1 MAGTFTHKTRTV
13 VSPRLVSP
21 LAGRKDFVESAQA
34 FRLSIGHAS
43 KSYSLD
49 PYIAVKAAMAGGMT
63 GIGQQDD
70 KKRENKGGP
79 PGMKRDDDGYRYMP
93 DGMAGPGK
101 ALYLF
106 PSYETRNSS
115 KMVPNFGFLDE
126 AKPVSVEE
134 MKKKLAESPRIR
146 MEKYSVNPR
155 TGEKIN
161 GSEKPM
167 DSLYFNR
174 ELPPERNPDLDE
186 IEEKSLGESLGRA
199 ARGSSLV
206 GRVAQGIGIVFDELG
221 KMRCPPGTPAAN
233 QFTDA
238 NGSNCFGV
246 SLPKLVGKLV
256 ELAREAAPDGDERR
270 SAKSLQK
277 KIANLIFDFDNSRF
291 GRVSWY
297 DENGKRMGF
306 GEYRKYREKGG
317 VAEGERWFVNA
328 MVRAEEEFRRQGERV
343 KELQDRLGIDSS
355 DDKKRTNAD
364 LVETI
369 EKLREN
375 GIINTVIR
383 NRDTPDVVEARIKAR
398 LEADPTYRSLSK
410 EDKEILIK
418 GDIARYY
425 ETERASLEA
434 FIDEVIKNPEH
445 IKEAIDTI
453 SFVNG
458 RDEDDGAYSIRGVIG
473 GERIS
478 GNIDLDITHMM
489 GRQESEMPNLKT
501 NERLRIY
508 AEGGKTEAER
518 VSHLH
523 DFLVNANAFATN
535 MACMVEGP
543 SGIGRHTMKH
553 EIAHSMQAKA
563 IHEYVKN
570 LLATGGSIKIGKKE
584 ITDPSKLTDQD
595 MYAIMKGQSSIPLD
609 AIKGL
614 QTRGE
619 AVAFLAGRY
628 IWEVNPEGSPMRS
641 MEIGAELWALR
652 SLGLIFGDDI
662 DSALEYMDDVAFGKT
677 FTDRAASDADAIR
690 AIADTYYDA
699 GSRIARERAE
709 RVKERYIEAKNDEI
723 KRLKERAKVM
733 SEDDIID
740 MLVTLNED
748 LAIMDEA
755 LEGSDE
761 TADSLWKEVADRDTA
776 RRMIH
781 ELTKAWTKR
790 FTVLPSREAMER
802 LEEMLA
808 DKMADRGTLSPEKV
822 KERAEA
828 VFIETIRTD
837 ASSMTLDDLVDSFV
851 DAELSRKAEGLTPE
865 ERDVLKK
872 MAEVYRDE
880 YIKRRTSGVDSIDRD
895 DAVKELKGKL
905 KEKSKPEIIG
915 EDGTGGFSG
924 AGPKKKK
931 KPAKKFDSHNGK
943 NGARTHAISERE
955 KLLEQAT
962 WQERDALVEM
972 GDSQNDT
979 GKLLDP
985 DQVMSAI
992 AAIARRRRRAQKL
1005 GLADD
1010 PKNRYIADLEQQ
1022 LENIIIPFL
1031 ELMDKSSLS
1040 ETVEMELAEG
1050 IPEELLQEILRGE
1063 LTELDHSH
1071 LTGRLPTS
1079 SNPTGPGKIVIR
1091 VPEGSKGIF
1100 PDWSFDKDKD
1110 DGVQK
1115 LVIPGGAV
1123 RVAEIRD
1130 DGTVVLEVIEQKDAE
1145 TALDDLVKS
1154 VAPGDGSPDTK
1165 DWAQRK
1171 GAEKKIKRI
1180 VDKHINKRRSEGRY
1194 SEPRVSEPEKERIED
1209 DNDSVLDIFD
1219 FPDEAPSGKKPYRPN
1234 IDDEDDEGTDVP
1246 ASPRPSSPTGGGS
1259 APERKPSKRP
1269 TFGRERKNSTAAIDR
1284 VVGASWRNGGPS
1296 VAAARELERIQEQ
1309 LDGTEYTNYSGAATS
1324 VSSMMYKKFGTTKL
1338 NELTDEQLS
1347 ELIDDVKK
1355 RAAGT
1360 GNKNDK
1366 QSMSRMA
1373 STLHD
1378 FLDIRNMQRN
1388 NDYSDPYSGGSSGF
1402 LIDWDKFD
1410 YPRPYMGTDDL
1421 GTGDFDDDLSP
1432 GERRRRMRG
1441 TRRRGDGPGFSSGR
1455 KWGSA
1460 PSGDVLKRAKQSS
1473 RTDDLDEIFGT
1484 PQSKTE
1490 RIGMMHETR
1499 NSVVESLR
1507 DLIDKVPGAEDELG
1521 VDANGVDP
1529 VILDLIRNSTD
1540 EELSEIIDNA
1550 AKRFHSQIDSRPR
1563 VRMRS
1568 DELDSFVENGRYGRE
1583 TRFSSGSKSRPG
1595 IAGTVMKGG
1604 IKRRAKDAAINKVIE
1619 RFNLTEEE
1627 RDVAEIILDATL
1639 NLRYGPQAALSGIAI
1654 ELARRGGRELAERT
1668 LDKLVENGKIT
1679 RAQAD
1684 SVLSKISRIAP
1695 DGLPDRAVD
1704 AAVDSLKRATEKA
1717 KEVAESDKVR
1727 AAGEK
1732 ARDVASAAG
1741 DKARDAASAA
1751 RDKTRDV
1758 VGRLSRRNRGER
1770 TLSDVE
1776 ALDSPET
1783 AFSVGELIDDPFGI
1797 PDSGG
1802 SRFSSGAKGQKLNN
1816 GSVKPGTTK
1825 RTTSVISDTT
1835 DAYGINT
1842 KKRQSYEIHEIGDEK
1857 ISFGGP
1863 IDGIDDDVKRI
1874 PINPYAIS
1882 GTDRKTKEGQEI
1894 ARKWIVARAYW
1905 IGEKGGRSEPTKVDA
1920 LLYAASRGDE
1930 AAKKELDELAE
1941 AGEKIIQRM
1950 RQEQAES
1957 LKDIYP
1963 DDVSLAKAWGAKK
1976 DDLFFVHA
1984 IPSKFEMEEDEDGN
1998 ILLRPLGDHSLTRF
2012 DGTPGE
2018 HHRGTI
2024 HFAVNH
2030 YVGGHEDRVGGASTV
2045 IVAPMTEIIGQ
2056 NPDSLENLY
2065 PIDSW
2070 MVPPPGG
2077 AIRIPKGKAKIV
2089 KTNGNSGDQKL
2100 VDDALAEMG
2109 MKHPIEPG
2117 RLETNTPGAAK
2128 ALATIAAELGVTSSR
2143 HNGESIS
2150 HRYEGQILDDEQQLR
2165 ITLEELARLSPN
2177 NITRIADGDRW
2188 TETVPDNVVTTTRG
2202 ADI

>member
-1 MAGTFTHKTRTV
+1 MAGTFTHKTRTL

-21 LAGRKDFVESAQA
+21 LAGRKDFIEAAEV
-34 FRLSIGHAS
+34 FRLSIGVTS
-43 KSYSLD
+43 KSNVLD
-49 PYIAVKAAMAGGMT
+49 PHMAVKAAMAGGMT
-63 GIGQQDD
+63 SHGQADD
-70 KKRENKGGP
+70 KKRANKGGP
-79 PGMKRDDDGYRYMP
+79 PGMKHEGDGYRYMP
-93 DGMAGPGK
+93 NEVAGPGK
-101 ALYLF
+101 SLYLF

-115 KMVPNFGFLDE
+115 KMEPNFGFLDT
-126 AKPVSVEE
+126 AKPVSVDE

-146 MEKYSVNPR
+146 MEKYKINPR
-155 TGEKIN
+155 NGEKID

-167 DSLYFNR
+167 DPLYFNR
-174 ELPPERNPDLDE
+174 ELPAERNPDLDGV
-186 IEEKSLGESLGRA
+186 EEKSLGESLGRA

-256 ELAREAAPDGDERR
+256 ELAREAAPEGDERR
-270 SAKSLQK
+270 SVKGIQK

-355 DDKKRTNAD
+355 DDKRATNAD

-375 GIINTVIR
+375 GVINTVIR
-383 NRDTPDVVEARIKAR
+383 NRDTPEIVEARIKAR
-398 LEADPTYRSLSK
+398 LEADPSYRALSK
-410 EDKEILIK
+410 EEKEILIK

-445 IKEAIDTI
+445 IKDAIDTI

-458 RDEDDGAYSIRGVIG
+458 RDLDDGAFSINGVVG

-501 NERLRIY
+501 NERLKIY

-518 VSHLH
+518 VAHLH
-523 DFLVNANAFATN
+523 DFLVNSNAFATN

-553 EIAHSMQAKA
+553 EIAHSIQAKA
-563 IHEYVKN
+563 LHEYVKN
-570 LLATGGSIKIGKKE
+570 MLATGGSIKIGKRE
-584 ITDPSKLTDQD
+584 ITDPSKLTADD
-595 MYAIMKGQSSIPLD
+595 IYLIMQGKTSVPLD

-628 IWEVNPEGSPMRS
+628 IWDMNPEGSPNRS

-662 DSALEYMDDVAFGKT
+662 DAALEYMDDVSFGKT

-690 AIADTYYDA
+690 AVADTYYDA
-699 GSRIARERAE
+699 GSRIAKERAE
-709 RVKERYIEAKNDEI
+709 RVKERYIEAKNEEI

-781 ELTKAWTKR
+781 ELTKAWAKR
-790 FTVLPSREAMER
+790 FTVLPSREAMDR

-828 VFIETIRTD
+828 AFIETVKTD

-865 ERDVLKK
+865 ERDVIKK

-880 YIKRRTSGVDSIDRD
+880 YIKRRTSGVDSIDRE
-895 DAVKELKGKL
+895 DAIKELRGKL
-905 KEKSKPEIIG
+905 KEKSKPEVIG
-915 EDGTGGFSG
+915 GDDGGGLSSTGG
-924 AGPKKKK
+924 KKKK

-943 NGARTHAISERE
+943 NGARTHAIDERD

-962 WQERDALVEM
+962 WEERDALVEM
-972 GDSQNDT
+972 GDGENDT

-1005 GLADD
+1005 GLDDD

-1040 ETVEMELAEG
+1040 ETIEMELADG
-1050 IPEELLQEILRGE
+1050 IPEELLQKILRGE
-1063 LTELDHSH
+1063 LTELDHSQ
-1071 LTGRLPTS
+1071 LTGRIPTS

-1100 PDWSFDKDKD
+1100 PDWSFDKEKD

-1115 LVIPGGAV
+1115 LIIPGGAI

-1130 DGTVVLEVIEQKDAE
+1130 DGTVVLEVVEQKDAE

-1171 GAEKKIKRI
+1171 GAEKKIKRV

-1194 SEPRVSEPEKERIED
+1194 SEPRVSEPEKERIDD

-1234 IDDEDDEGTDVP
+1234 IDDDDEEEEDTDVSP
-1246 ASPRPSSPTGGGS
+1246 SPRPSSPSGGGGGGAS
-1259 APERKPSKRP
+1259 GRKPSKRP
-1269 TFGRERKNSTAAIDR
+1269 TFGRERRKSTAAIDR
-1284 VVGASWRNGGPS
+1284 VVEASWRDGGPAA
-1296 VAAARELERIQEQ
+1296 AAARELRRIQEQ
-1309 LDGTEYTNYSGAATS
+1309 LDGTEYTNYSAAARK
-1324 VSSMMYKKFGTTKL
+1324 VSSIMQEKFGTTNL
-1338 NELTDEQLS
+1338 SELTDEQLS
-1347 ELIDDVKK
+1347 ELIDEVKK
-1355 RAAGT
+1355 RAAGIS
-1360 GNKNDK
+1360 GDKRSRSGEISLNEK
-1366 QSMSRMA
+1366 QSLSRMA

-1388 NDYSDPYSGGSSGF
+1388 NNYSDPYGGGSPGF
-1402 LIDWDKFD
+1402 LIDWGKVDF
-1410 YPRPYMGTDDL
+1410 PGPYLSGDS
-1421 GTGDFDDDLSP
+1421 GDFDDDLSP
-1432 GERRRRMRG
+1432 DERRWRMRQ
-1441 TRRRGDGPGFSSGR
+1441 TRRRGGSTGFSSGR

-1460 PSGDVLKRAKQSS
+1460 PSGDVLKRARQSS
-1473 RTDDLDEIFGT
+1473 RTDDLDEIFGM
-1484 PQSKTE
+1484 PQSKAE

-1499 NSVVESLR
+1499 NSVLSSLR
-1507 DLIDKVPGAEDELG
+1507 DLIDQVPGAEDELG
-1521 VDANGVDP
+1521 VDINGVDP
-1529 VILDLIRNSTD
+1529 LIIDLLKSSTD
-1540 EELSEIIDNA
+1540 EEISEIIETA

-1563 VRMRS
+1563 VRMRT
-1568 DELDSFVENGRYGRE
+1568 DELDSFVDNGRYGRE

-1595 IAGTVMKGG
+1595 VAGVVLKGG

-1619 RFNLTEEE
+1619 RFDLTEEE

-1679 RAQAD
+1679 KAQAD
-1684 SVLSKISRIAP
+1684 SVLSKLDRIAP

-1704 AAVDSLKRATEKA
+1704 VAVDSLKRAGEKA
-1717 KEVAESDKVR
+1717 KEIAESDAVR

-1732 ARDVASAAG
+1732 ARD
-1741 DKARDAASAA
+1741 AASAA
-1751 RDKTRDV
+1751 KDKTRNV
-1758 VGRLSRRNRGER
+1758 VGRLSRRKKGER
-1770 TLSDVE
+1770 SLEEIE
-1776 ALDSPET
+1776 ALDDPEASFT
-1783 AFSVGELIDDPFGI
+1783 RGSIIDDPFGI
-1797 PDSGG
+1797 TGEET
-1802 SRFSSGAKGQKLNN
+1802 SRFSSGAKNTKLSNN
-1816 GSVKPGTTK
+1816 SIKPGVAKKTTAVLS
-1825 RTTSVISDTT
+1825 TTT
-1835 DAYGINT
+1835 DDYGVT
-1842 KKRQSYEIHEIGDEK
+1842 RQERYSYEVYEIGDEK
-1857 ISFGGP
+1857 VSFGGP
-1863 IDGIDDDVKRI
+1863 KEGLEEGIQRM

-1882 GTDRKTKEGQEI
+1882 GLDRTTKEGQEA

-1905 IGEKGGRSEPTKVDA
+1905 VSEMGDTESSPSKVDA

-1930 AAKKELDELAE
+1930 SAKKELDELAE
-1941 AGEKIIQRM
+1941 SGEKILKTLRDEAAEERKKNMQADASDAKRFK
-1950 RQEQAES
+1950 QEE
-1957 LKDIYP
+1957 
-1963 DDVSLAKAWGAKK
+1963 
-1976 DDLFFVHA
+1976 LFFVHA
-1984 IPSKFEMEEDEDGN
+1984 VPEKYEIEEDDEGN
-1998 ILLRPLGDHSLTRF
+1998 ILLRPFGDHEVKKF

-2018 HHRGTI
+2018 HHRGTL
-2024 HFAVNH
+2024 HFSVNH
-2030 YVGGHEDRVGGASTV
+2030 YVGGHEDRPGGAANV
-2045 IVAPMTEIIGQ
+2045 IIIPMTEIIGQ

-2065 PIDSW
+2065 PVDSW

-2077 AIRIPKGKAKIV
+2077 AIKIPKSKAKVV
-2089 KTNGNSGDQKL
+2089 KTVGDEEAGRKL
-2100 VDDALAEMG
+2100 VDDALWEMG
-2109 MKHPIEPG
+2109 MKSPISPG
-2117 RLETNTPGAAK
+2117 KHYTSTPGAQK
-2128 ALATIAAELGVTSSR
+2128 ALNDMASEMGVTSTV
-2143 HNGESIS
+2143 HNGGSVA
-2150 HRYEGQILDDEQQLR
+2150 HAYEAQTIEDKEAFRLR
-2165 ITLEELARLSPN
+2165 LEDLAELSLNSML
-2177 NITRIADGDRW
+2177 RIADGDRW
-2188 TETVPDNVVTTTRG
+2188 TEATPSDIVTG
-2202 ADI
+2202 GMDF

>member
-1 MAGTFTHKTRTV
+1 MAGTFTHRTRTL

-21 LAGRKDFVESAQA
+21 LAGRKNFTEAA
-34 FRLSIGHAS
+34 ETFRLSVGITS
-43 KSYSLD
+43 KSSTLD
-49 PYIAVKAAMAGGMT
+49 PGMAVKAAMAGGLA
-63 GIGQQDD
+63 GQSSSDN

-79 PGMKRDDDGYRYMP
+79 PGMKHEIDGYRYMP
-93 DGMAGPGK
+93 DDVAGPGK
-101 ALYLF
+101 VLHLF
-106 PSYETRNSS
+106 PSYEKRNSS
-115 KMVPNFGFLDE
+115 KMEPNFGFLDE

-134 MKKKLAESPRIR
+134 MKRKLAESPRIR
-146 MEKYSVNPR
+146 MEKYSINPR

-167 DSLYFNR
+167 DPLYFNR
-174 ELPPERNPDLDE
+174 ELAPERNPDLDE
-186 IEEKSLGESLGRA
+186 IEEKSLGDSLGRA
-199 ARGSSLV
+199 ARGNSLI

-256 ELAREAAPDGDERR
+256 DLAREAAPEGDDRR

-277 KIANLIFDFDNSRF
+277 KIANFIFDFDNSKF

-297 DENGKRMGF
+297 DENGNRMGF

-343 KELQDRLGIDSS
+343 RELQDRLGVDTS

-383 NRDTPDVVEARIKAR
+383 NRDTPDVVEARIRAR
-398 LEADPTYRSLSK
+398 LEADPTYRGLSRD
-410 EDKEILIK
+410 DKETLVK

-518 VSHLH
+518 VAHLH
-523 DFLVNANAFATN
+523 DFLVNSNAFATN

-553 EIAHSMQAKA
+553 EIAHSIQAKA

-570 LLATGGSIKIGKKE
+570 VFATGGSIKVGKRE
-584 ITDPSKLTDQD
+584 ITDPSKLTASD
-595 MYAIMKGQSSIPLD
+595 MYAIMQGHSNIPLD

-628 IWEVNPEGSPMRS
+628 IWDMNPEGTPSRS

-690 AIADTYYDA
+690 AVADTYYDA

-709 RVKERYIEAKNDEI
+709 RVKERYIEAKNEEI

-733 SEDDIID
+733 SEDDMID

-761 TADSLWKEVADRDTA
+761 TADSLWREVADRDA
-776 RRMIH
+776 VRRMIH
-781 ELTKAWTKR
+781 ELTKAWAKR

-822 KERAEA
+822 KERADA
-828 VFIETIRTD
+828 AFIETVRSD

-851 DAELSRKAEGLTPE
+851 DAELSRKAEGLTAE
-865 ERDVLKK
+865 ERDILKK

-895 DAVKELKGKL
+895 DAIKELRGKL

-943 NGARTHAISERE
+943 NGARTHARSERE

-972 GDSQNDT
+972 GDGENDT

-1040 ETVEMELAEG
+1040 EAIEMELADG

-1063 LTELDHSH
+1063 LTELDHSL
-1071 LTGRLPTS
+1071 LTGRIPTS
-1079 SNPTGPGKIVIR
+1079 SNPVGPGKIVIR

-1100 PDWSFDKDKD
+1100 PDWSFDKEKD

-1130 DGTVVLEVIEQKDAE
+1130 DGTVVLEVIEQKDTE

-1154 VAPGDGSPDTK
+1154 VSPGDGSPDTK

-1171 GAEKKIKRI
+1171 GAEKKIKRV
-1180 VDKHINKRRSEGRY
+1180 VDKHINKRRSEGKY

-1209 DNDSVLDIFD
+1209 DNESVLDIFD
-1219 FPDEAPSGKKPYRPN
+1219 FPDEPPASDAGPSPEGPKPRPVAPSGGGDSSIWDTPSKPARETEKPKN
-1234 IDDEDDEGTDVP
+1234 
-1246 ASPRPSSPTGGGS
+1246 RPSY
-1259 APERKPSKRP
+1259 
-1269 TFGRERKNSTAAIDR
+1269 GRERKKSTAAIDR
-1284 VVGASWRNGGPS
+1284 VVEAEKRNTFPGAYS
-1296 VAAARELERIQEQ
+1296 VAKQELERIQET
-1309 LDGTEYTNYSGAATS
+1309 LDGTNYTNYSSAARK
-1324 VSSMMYKKFGTTKL
+1324 VSSLMQKKFGTTNL
-1338 NELTDEQLS
+1338 NDLTDEQLS
-1347 ELIDDVKK
+1347 ELIDEVKK
-1355 RAAGT
+1355 IADGIT
-1360 GNKNDK
+1360 GDKKSTTGEIALRDK
-1366 QSMSRMA
+1366 QGMSRLA
-1373 STLHD
+1373 SSLHD
-1378 FLDIRNMQRN
+1378 FLDIRDMVRRN
-1388 NDYSDPYSGGSSGF
+1388 NYSDPYGGDSFGLLADF
-1402 LIDWDKFD
+1402 IDVEF
-1410 YPRPYMGTDDL
+1410 PGPYL
-1421 GTGDFDDDLSP
+1421 
-1432 GERRRRMRG
+1432 
-1441 TRRRGDGPGFSSGR
+1441 DGGKGFSSGR

-1473 RTDDLDEIFGT
+1473 RTDDLDEIFGM
-1484 PQSKTE
+1484 PQSKAE
-1490 RIGMMHETR
+1490 RINMMHETR
-1499 NSVVESLR
+1499 NSVLESFR

-1521 VDANGVDP
+1521 IDANGVDP
-1529 VILDLIRNSTD
+1529 VVLDLIRNSTD
-1540 EELSEIIDNA
+1540 DELSEIIENA

-1583 TRFSSGSKSRPG
+1583 TRFSSGSKSRPS
-1595 IAGTVMKGG
+1595 ITGTVMKGG

-1619 RFNLTEEE
+1619 RFDLTEEE

-1684 SVLSKISRIAP
+1684 SVLAKMNRIAP

-1717 KEVAESDKVR
+1717 KEIADSDGVR
-1727 AAGEK
+1727 AAGE
-1732 ARDVASAAG
+1732 
-1741 DKARDAASAA
+1741 KARDAASAA
-1751 RDKTRDV
+1751 RDKTRSV
-1758 VGRLSRRNRGER
+1758 VGRLSRRNKGER
-1770 TLSDVE
+1770 TLSDMD

-1783 AFSVGELIDDPFGI
+1783 AFTRGDVIDDPFGI
-1797 PDSGG
+1797 TGEDT
-1802 SRFSSGAKGQKLNN
+1802 SRFSSGAKKTKLPK
-1816 GSVKPGTTK
+1816 GSIKEGTTK
-1825 RTTSVISDTT
+1825 RTTGVISDTT
-1835 DAYGINT
+1835 DIYGVNI
-1842 KKRQSYEIHEIGDEK
+1842 KERYSYQVHEIGDEK

-1863 IDGIDDDVKRI
+1863 KDGLDDDVKRI

-1882 GTDRKTKEGQEI
+1882 GLDRTTKEGREA

-1905 IGEKGGRSEPTKVDA
+1905 IGETDEGMSDPSRVDA

-1930 AAKKELDELAE
+1930 AAREELEKLSA
-1941 AGEKIIQRM
+1941 AGEKILKELR
-1950 RQEQAES
+1950 EKASAERRNNM
-1957 LKDIYP
+1957 P
-1963 DDVSLAKAWGAKK
+1963 DDASAAKRFKEE
-1976 DDLFFVHA
+1976 DLFFVHA
-1984 IPSKFEMEEDEDGN
+1984 VPEKYEIEEDDEGN
-1998 ILLRPLGDHSLTRF
+1998 ILLRPMGDHELKKR

-2018 HHRGTI
+2018 YHRGTL
-2024 HFAVNH
+2024 HFSVNH
-2030 YVGGHEDRVGGASTV
+2030 YVGGHEDRTGGASNV
-2045 IVAPMTEIIGQ
+2045 IIVPMTEIVDQ

-2070 MVPPPGG
+2070 MVPPPGE
-2077 AIRIPKGKAKIV
+2077 AIKIPKNKAKVV
-2089 KTNGNSGDQKL
+2089 KTVGDEESGRKI
-2100 VDDALAEMG
+2100 VDDALREMG
-2109 MKHPIEPG
+2109 MKIPISPG
-2117 RLETNTPGAAK
+2117 KHYTETPGAQK
-2128 ALATIAAELGVTSSR
+2128 ALNDMAADRGITSTI
-2143 HNGESIS
+2143 HNGGSVA
-2150 HRYEGQILDDEQQLR
+2150 HAYEAQTIEDKQEFR
-2165 ITLEELARLSPN
+2165 IRLEELAELSLN
-2177 NITRIADGDRW
+2177 AMLRISDGDRW
-2188 TETVPDNVVTTTRG
+2188 TEAKPDNIVTSSG
-2202 ADI
+2202 IQGM

>member
-1 MAGTFTHKTRTV
+1 MAGTFTHKTRTL

-21 LAGRKDFVESAQA
+21 LAGRKNFTDAAGA
-34 FRLSIGHAS
+34 FRLSVGLTS
-43 KSYSLD
+43 KSDTLD
-49 PYIAVKAAMAGGMT
+49 PYMAVKAAMAGGL
-63 GIGQQDD
+63 GGQSQADN

-79 PGMKRDDDGYRYMP
+79 PGMKHDDDGYRYMP
-93 DGMAGPGK
+93 DEMAGPGK

-134 MKKKLAESPRIR
+134 MKRKLAESPRVR
-146 MEKYSVNPR
+146 MEKYSINPR
-155 TGEKIN
+155 TGEKID

-167 DSLYFNR
+167 DPLYFNR

-186 IEEKSLGESLGRA
+186 IEEKSLGDSLGRA
-199 ARGSSLV
+199 ARGNSLV

-256 ELAREAAPDGDERR
+256 ELAREAAPEGDERR
-270 SAKSLQK
+270 SVKGLQK
-277 KIANLIFDFDNSRF
+277 KIANFIFDFDNSRF

-306 GEYRKYREKGG
+306 GEYRKYRDKGG

-343 KELQDRLGIDSS
+343 KELQDKLGIDSS

-410 EDKEILIK
+410 EDKETLIK

-458 RDEDDGAYSIRGVIG
+458 RDADDGAYSIHGVVG

-518 VSHLH
+518 VAHLH

-553 EIAHSMQAKA
+553 EIAHSIQAKA
-563 IHEYVKN
+563 IHEHIKN
-570 LLATGGSIKIGKKE
+570 VLATGGSIKIGKRE
-584 ITDPSKLTDQD
+584 ITDPSKLTASD
-595 MYAIMKGQSSIPLD
+595 MYAIMQGQSNIPLD

-628 IWEVNPEGSPMRS
+628 IWEVNPEGSPMRP

-677 FTDRAASDADAIR
+677 FSDRAASDADAIR
-690 AIADTYYDA
+690 AVADTYYDA

-709 RVKERYIEAKNDEI
+709 RVKERYVEAKNEEI

-740 MLVTLNED
+740 MLVTLHED
-748 LAIMDEA
+748 LATMDEA

-761 TADSLWKEVADRDTA
+761 TADSLWREVADRDTA

-781 ELTKAWTKR
+781 ELTKAWAKR
-790 FTVLPSREAMER
+790 FTVLPSREAMDR

-822 KERAEA
+822 KERADA
-828 VFIETIRTD
+828 AFVETVRTD

-880 YIKRRTSGVDSIDRD
+880 YIKRRTSGVDSIDRE
-895 DAVKELKGKL
+895 DAIKELKGKL
-905 KEKSKPEIIG
+905 KEKSKPEVIG

-943 NGARTHAISERE
+943 NGARTHAISERDR
-955 KLLEQAT
+955 LLEQAT

-972 GDSQNDT
+972 GDGENDT

-1005 GLADD
+1005 GLDDD

-1040 ETVEMELAEG
+1040 ETIEMELADG
-1050 IPEELLQEILRGE
+1050 IPEDILQEILRGE
-1063 LTELDHSH
+1063 LTELDHSN
-1071 LTGRLPTS
+1071 LTGRIPTS

-1100 PDWSFDKDKD
+1100 PDWSFDKEKD

-1115 LVIPGGAV
+1115 LIIPGGAV

-1130 DGTVVLEVIEQKDAE
+1130 DGTIVLEVIEQKDAE

-1171 GAEKKIKRI
+1171 GAEKKIKRV

-1194 SEPRVSEPEKERIED
+1194 SEPRVSEPEKERIDD

-1234 IDDEDDEGTDVP
+1234 IDDEEEEDTDVSP
-1246 ASPRPSSPTGGGS
+1246 GPRPSTPTGGGGS
-1259 APERKPSKRP
+1259 TPGRKPSKRP
-1269 TFGRERKNSTAAIDR
+1269 TFGRERKKSTAAIDR
-1284 VVGASWRNGGPS
+1284 VVGASWRDGGPAA
-1296 VAAARELERIQEQ
+1296 AAARELRRIQEQ
-1309 LDGTEYTNYSGAATS
+1309 LDGTEYTNYSGAART
-1324 VSSMMYKKFGTTKL
+1324 VSSMMQKKFGTTNL

-1347 ELIDDVKK
+1347 ELIDDVKRRANAISGDK
-1355 RAAGT
+1355 RSRSGEIAL
-1360 GNKNDK
+1360 NEK
-1366 QSMSRMA
+1366 QSLSRMA

-1388 NDYSDPYSGGSSGF
+1388 NSYSDPYGGGSSGY

-1410 YPRPYMGTDDL
+1410 YPGPYL
-1421 GTGDFDDDLSP
+1421 
-1432 GERRRRMRG
+1432 
-1441 TRRRGDGPGFSSGR
+1441 DGGKGFSSGR

-1460 PSGDVLKRAKQSS
+1460 PSGDVLNRAKKSS
-1473 RTDDLDEIFGT
+1473 ATDALDEIFGT

-1490 RIGMMHETR
+1490 RIGMMHEQR
-1499 NSVVESLR
+1499 NSVLSSLR
-1507 DLIDKVPGAEDELG
+1507 DLIDNVPGAEEELG
-1521 VDANGVDP
+1521 IDINGTDP
-1529 VILDLIRNSTD
+1529 LIVELLKSSTD
-1540 EELSEIIDNA
+1540 EEISEMLNNA

-1568 DELDSFVENGRYGRE
+1568 DELDSFIENGRYGRE
-1583 TRFSSGSKSRPG
+1583 TRFSSGGKSRPG
-1595 IAGTVMKGG
+1595 VAGVVLKGG
-1604 IKRRAKDAAINKVIE
+1604 VKRRAKDAAINKVIE
-1619 RFNLTEEE
+1619 RFDLTEEE
-1627 RDVAEIILDATL
+1627 RDVAEILLDATL

-1668 LDKLVENGKIT
+1668 LDKLVESGKIT

-1684 SVLSKISRIAP
+1684 SVLSKVDRIAP

-1704 AAVDSLKRATEKA
+1704 AAVDSLKRAGEKA
-1717 KEVAESDKVR
+1717 KEIADSDAVR

-1732 ARDVASAAG
+1732 AREAAG
-1741 DKARDAASAA
+1741 AA
-1751 RDKTRDV
+1751 RDKTRNV
-1758 VGRLSRRNRGER
+1758 VGRLSRRKKGER
-1770 TLSDVE
+1770 SFEDME
-1776 ALDSPET
+1776 ALDTPEASFT
-1783 AFSVGELIDDPFGI
+1783 RGDVVDDPFGI
-1797 PDSGG
+1797 TGEET
-1802 SRFSSGAKGQKLNN
+1802 SRFSSGAKNTKLSNN
-1816 GSVKPGTTK
+1816 SIKQGTTK
-1825 RTTSVISDTT
+1825 RTTRVLSDTT
-1835 DAYGINT
+1835 DIYGVR
-1842 KKRQSYEIHEIGDEK
+1842 KQERYSYQVHEIGDEK

-1863 IDGIDDDVKRI
+1863 KDGLDDDVIRM

-1882 GTDRKTKEGQEI
+1882 GLDRTTKEGQEA
-1894 ARKWIVARAYW
+1894 ARKWVVARTYW
-1905 IGEKGGRSEPTKVDA
+1905 IWEMGGIDSDPSKVDA

-1930 AAKKELDELAE
+1930 AARKELDELAE
-1941 AGEKIIQRM
+1941 AGEKIIKKLR
-1950 RQEQAES
+1950 EEAAAERR
-1957 LKDIYP
+1957 KNMP
-1963 DDVSLAKAWGAKK
+1963 DDVAAARAFKEEE
-1976 DDLFFVHA
+1976 LFFVHA
-1984 IPSKFEMEEDEDGN
+1984 VPEKYEIEEDDEGN
-1998 ILLRPLGDHSLTRF
+1998 ILLRPLGDHELKKH

-2018 HHRGTI
+2018 HHRGTL
-2024 HFAVNH
+2024 HFSVNH
-2030 YVGGHEDRVGGASTV
+2030 YVGGHEDRVGGASNV
-2045 IVAPMTEIIGQ
+2045 IIVPMTEIIDQ

-2065 PIDSW
+2065 PVDSW

-2077 AIRIPKGKAKIV
+2077 AIKIPKSKARV
-2089 KTNGNSGDQKL
+2089 LKTEGDEESGRKA
-2100 VDDALAEMG
+2100 VTDALFEMG
-2109 MKHPIEPG
+2109 MKAPISPG
-2117 RLETNTPGAAK
+2117 KHYTSTPGAQK
-2128 ALATIAAELGVTSSR
+2128 ALNDMAADRGITSTVHNGGSVAHAYEAQTIEDKEEFRMRLEDLAELSLNSM
-2143 HNGESIS
+2143 
-2150 HRYEGQILDDEQQLR
+2150 LR
-2165 ITLEELARLSPN
+2165 V
-2177 NITRIADGDRW
+2177 ADGDRW
-2188 TETVPDNVVTTTRG
+2188 TESTPSNIVTSSG
-2202 ADI
+2202 LDL